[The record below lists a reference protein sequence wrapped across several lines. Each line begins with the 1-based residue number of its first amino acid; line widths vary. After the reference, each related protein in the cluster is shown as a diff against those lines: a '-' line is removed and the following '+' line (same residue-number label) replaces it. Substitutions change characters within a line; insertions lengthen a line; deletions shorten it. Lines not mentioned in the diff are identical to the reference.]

1 MLFNK
6 LYSIWIFVEYNIK
19 LRSEEEWLNELL
31 NQGETL
37 GSIIKKAYLIN

>member
-19 LRSEEEWLNELL
+19 LRTEEEWLNDFK
-31 NQGETL
+31 NQGDTL
-37 GSIIKKAYLIN
+37 GSNIKKRLFD